1 MSIERFF
8 DDPRRRRS
16 EELAFFAE
24 RAERAGDHAS
34 ALSQYAEAA
43 RLEEENALE
52 IPGDVPRVRGVLAI
66 SAVALW
72 LRAQR
77 WDEAARAGCA
87 FLALPSMLTADG
99 LRELQALVERAWRAH
114 ELEAVFGRDRDAFA
128 GLEARMLGGAVRS
141 GLAPAAVVAE
151 RREVIVPMLYRVAD
165 WRAKKKFRR
174 AGASSFAASLEVLEA
189 PARAASFGL
198 RLFVRHLG
206 QQVTAGEPD
215 HPHEIIADFLGLA
228 SAAADGRLASVAGD
242 ADYAKAFAR
251 AFRDLAGDGSQV
263 ESVELA
269 HIESPSNTPA
279 VSLGPE
285 HRAALTSSLT
295 RVDSARPVRLEGVLK
310 SVNLRGSAP
319 TIWIERGGQPA
330 LRLRIEKGE
339 HDDTIGPKLNR
350 SVLVIGRHDV
360 SEDGEAEEWAD
371 DVILLEDTADDRLSS
386 PS

>member
-24 RAERAGDHAS
+24 RAERTGDHVS

-52 IPGDVPRVRGVLAI
+52 IPGDAPRVRGVLAI

-72 LRAQR
+72 LRAER

-87 FLALPSMLTADG
+87 FLASPGMLTADG
-99 LRELQALVERAWRAH
+99 LHELQSLVDRAWRAR
-114 ELEAVFGRDRDAFA
+114 ELETVFGRDRDAFA
-128 GLEARMLGGAVRS
+128 GLEARMLGGAVRA
-141 GLAPAAVVAE
+141 GLAPTAVVAE

-165 WRAKKKFRR
+165 WRAKKRFRR

-198 RLFVRHLG
+198 RLFLGRTG

-215 HPHEIIADFLGLA
+215 HPREIIADFLELA
-228 SAAADGRLASVAGD
+228 SAAAEGRLASVSGD
-242 ADYAKAFAR
+242 EDYTKAFAR

-263 ESVELA
+263 ASVELA
-269 HIESPSNTPA
+269 HVESRGTSAPVT
-279 VSLGPE
+279 LGPE
-285 HRAALTSSLT
+285 HRAALTASLT
-295 RVDSARPVRLEGVLK
+295 QVDSARPLHLEGVLK
-310 SVNLRGSAP
+310 SVNLRGREP
-319 TIWIERGGQPA
+319 TIWIEREDRPA
-330 LRLRIEKGE
+330 VRLRIAKGE

-350 SVLVIGRHDV
+350 SVRVIGRHDV
-360 SEDGEAEEWAD
+360 SEDGETEEWAD
-371 DVILLEDTADDRLSS
+371 DVLLLEDTVDERSS
-386 PS
+386 G